1 MPTTFHTTLR
11 GISDDLHRQGRLVL
25 QSVEDA
31 VEAVFERRE
40 SKAREVIGRD
50 EQIDRDDV
58 RIEKAAVQ
66 LLVDEWG
73 HEGVGA
79 ADVRAVMTVVKV
91 NNELE
96 RIGDLSVAM
105 AERVG
110 ALSSSGVALSPRFR
124 VMANSVIG
132 IMRDTNTA
140 LEKMDT
146 QAAQRVLAFDDAT
159 EQFRTAILRELEEGL
174 VKGVHTVDFSFA
186 ANRVAHCLARI
197 ADHCTNVAEQVIY
210 VATGKIVRHQGEH
223 WTRPED
229 PGA

>member
-1 MPTTFHTTLR
+1 MPSAFHDKLR
-11 GISDDLHRQGRLVL
+11 AISADLHRQGHLVL
-25 QSVEDA
+25 ASVADA
-31 VEAVFERRE
+31 VEAVFERRVA
-40 SKAREVIGRD
+40 KARAVIERD
-50 EQIDRDDV
+50 VQIDNEDV

-73 HEGVGA
+73 REGVTA
-79 ADVRAVMTVVKV
+79 ADIRAVMTIVKV
-91 NNELE
+91 NNEFE

-105 AERVG
+105 AERVE
-110 ALSSSGVALSPRFR
+110 ALAGSGVSLSPRFR

-132 IMRDTNTA
+132 IVRDTNTA

-146 QAAQRVLAFDDAT
+146 KVAQRVLAFDDVT
-159 EQFRTAILRELEEGL
+159 EQFRAAILRELEEGL
-174 VKGVHTVDFSFA
+174 VRGVHTVDFGFA
-186 ANRVAHCLARI
+186 ANRVAHSLARI

-210 VATGKIVRHQGEH
+210 VATGMIVRHQGES